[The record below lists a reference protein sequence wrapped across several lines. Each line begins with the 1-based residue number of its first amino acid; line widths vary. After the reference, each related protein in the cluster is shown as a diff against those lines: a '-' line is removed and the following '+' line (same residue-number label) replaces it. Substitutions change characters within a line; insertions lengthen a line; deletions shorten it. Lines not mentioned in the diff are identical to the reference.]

1 MWLALGGFGGLSIVL
16 GGFGPSPSLG
26 PPDVLPDFEAAYTVG
41 AATPL
46 ANQYLR
52 LWLPDSGTFTEPVG
66 GWPVLLMTEFGDY
79 IVNMP
84 DSTIPVSGTL
94 EYRALTELGIAV
106 AQMGNTGP
114 WLGFG
119 VRNPFSIGGGLFHPP
134 GTTGYLDDLRYSAPK
149 ESVLAVQLLK
159 HNAIA
164 WSLDPEKII
173 VKGNSTGAGAM
184 GAPASW
190 PNQAD
195 ASKSDHRQ
203 QSSYVLG
210 AMLGVGQYDWGLYDP
225 DIAPPDNFNFFP
237 DATGDQVFDL
247 APTYGD
253 ADPTYIDWA
262 SVLAMI
268 GNSPRARARSGRS
281 TAMFLHMGFA
291 GETVTD
297 MTLSG
302 AYTQTEA
309 KRPTANGSLDANASE
324 AKHETAQAI
333 LLRRQ
338 LEALDFGGYH
348 ELNSRLILDQDA
360 YDFVAANDMAA
371 LDLVDHIETLST
383 EGLSLIDLELDWLGH
398 MFALDIADDGL
409 SVLAS
414 PTQTTVIAGGSQPQ
428 LTSGAKPSTILS
440 GASQ

>member
-1 MWLALGGFGGLSIVL
+1 MS
-16 GGFGPSPSLG
+16 GPIDW
-26 PPDVLPDFEAAYTVG
+26 PDQIDADAQDHRAFSSN
-41 AATPL
+41 PL
-46 ANQYLR
+46 A
-52 LWLPDSGTFTEPVG
+52 G
-66 GWPVLLMTEFGDY
+66 
-79 IVNMP
+79 
-84 DSTIPVSGTL
+84 
-94 EYRALTELGIAV
+94 
-106 AQMGNTGP
+106 
-114 WLGFG
+114 
-119 VRNPFSIGGGLFHPP
+119 
-134 GTTGYLDDLRYSAPK
+134 
-149 ESVLAVQLLK
+149 
-159 HNAIA
+159 
-164 WSLDPEKII
+164 
-173 VKGNSTGAGAM
+173 
-184 GAPASW
+184 
-190 PNQAD
+190 
-195 ASKSDHRQ
+195 
-203 QSSYVLG
+203 
-210 AMLGVGQYDWGLYDP
+210 MLNVGQYDWTLFRD

-253 ADPTYIDWA
+253 ADPSYIDWA

-281 TAMFLHMGFA
+281 TGMFLHMGFA

-309 KRPTANGSLDANASE
+309 KRPTASGSLDANAAE
-324 AKHETAQAI
+324 AKHEAAQAI

-338 LEALDFGGYH
+338 LEALDVGGYH

-360 YDFVAANDMAA
+360 YDFVAANDAAA

-383 EGLSLIDLELDWLGH
+383 EGVSLIDLELDWLGH

-414 PTQTTVIAGGSQPQ
+414 PTQTTAIAGGSQPQ